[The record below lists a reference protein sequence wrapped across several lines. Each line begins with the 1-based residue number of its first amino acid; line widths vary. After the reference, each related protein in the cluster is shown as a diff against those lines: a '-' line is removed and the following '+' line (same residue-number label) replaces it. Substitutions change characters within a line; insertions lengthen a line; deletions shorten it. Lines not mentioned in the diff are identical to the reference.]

1 MELEPYTTTLHLLG
15 RTRLRVEQQ
24 RGEAFP
30 PNGLQAAQG
39 QSHFRRGIWHISGE
53 RLKRQVLLLGRS
65 STGNDTPSKP
75 RKKRRCVCTLTVL
88 HLRVCGNRRI
98 SDACSP
104 SQFAVQLRSQRCI
117 RDVAGRRDLG
127 ARPID
132 QHLKGDTDGGC
143 SAAVV
148 LSTRA
153 LRAART
159 ASPLEMSAVTQ
170 PRNGTRQ
177 EAQPLPQTT
186 SVLDLVT
193 YSGKIQTVLLTL
205 EAFP

>member
-1 MELEPYTTTLHLLG
+1 MTRPRNLG
-15 RTRLRVEQQ
+15 RRDV
-24 RGEAFP
+24 
-30 PNGLQAAQG
+30 
-39 QSHFRRGIWHISGE
+39 
-53 RLKRQVLLLGRS
+53 
-65 STGNDTPSKP
+65 
-75 RKKRRCVCTLTVL
+75 CVCTLTVL

-186 SVLDLVT
+186 VLELVT

-205 EAFP
+205 KAFP